1 MKSFRSAVTAIVV
14 AGTLVVPA
22 LGLATSKPTVY
33 YASQLSKR
41 AACKNTGISGP
52 TGKVQL
58 FVYAVKGKRPSNSAV
73 SCQRAIAVGKAG
85 TKYMFARLGKSYGKT
100 FSVKGT
106 RYGVEEFIFVAAS
119 GPALGFVGAGT
130 VIAAQY
136 PSGP

>member
-1 MKSFRSAVTAIVV
+1 MKAFRFAVTTLVV
-14 AGTLVVPA
+14 AGMLVVPS
-22 LGLATSKPTVY
+22 LGLATGKPTVY
-33 YASQLSKR
+33 YANVLSKR
-41 AACKNTGISGP
+41 ATCKNTGIYGP

-58 FVYAVKGKRPSNSAV
+58 FVYALKGKRPSKAAV

-106 RYGVEEFIFVAAS
+106 RYGVQEFIFVAAS
-119 GPALGFVGAGT
+119 GPAPGFVGAGT
-130 VIAAQY
+130 VVAAQY